1 MFTLRYNKPIRREIL
16 KNGKSR
22 LHVMF
27 YYYSACLHLGKT
39 KENVRTV
46 GVIYVLGF
54 INTGYF
60 TSDNVPDGIKNATH
74 NTFRISSFFRKWL
87 NTSKR
92 LFFNMYSYLMHEQK
106 LLTSVS
112 FSMFVITF
120 LRHALT
126 SQI

>member
-1 MFTLRYNKPIRREIL
+1 VLITRQKSPVFSIVSLPTDSVIVDHAVLLKMFTLRYNKPIRREIL

-60 TSDNVPDGIKNATH
+60 TSDNVPDGIKNAT
-74 NTFRISSFFRKWL
+74 NPQYIS
-87 NTSKR
+87 NIQ
-92 LFFNMYSYLMHEQK
+92 LFSEMAKHKQEIIF
-106 LLTSVS
+106 
-112 FSMFVITF
+112 
-120 LRHALT
+120 
-126 SQI
+126 